1 MSIEKVFRWLVAI
14 AIVSIIPAFWIDY
27 AAIVDLSDTNLDY
40 EYLTSLSDSHYEVI
54 FGENIFAMT
63 LLLFVLIASYFLI
76 FFYIKYSRELFV
88 SLTVFMVFLDILG
101 GTWGSF
107 TFLSVLE
114 DVFYSVGAML
124 DGALIAIMYLTPLK
138 EKFNRT

>member
-1 MSIEKVFRWLVAI
+1 MNIEKVFRWLVAI

-54 FGENIFAMT
+54 FGENIFAMA

-76 FFYIKYSRELFV
+76 LFYIKYSRE
-88 SLTVFMVFLDILG
+88 
-101 GTWGSF
+101 
-107 TFLSVLE
+107 
-114 DVFYSVGAML
+114 
-124 DGALIAIMYLTPLK
+124 
-138 EKFNRT
+138 